1 MSLLNTSKAVIT
13 FKDDKRRYISVW
25 NYIQGL
31 VHAISTNVRVSAF
44 IIDETVIQV
53 GNQKYWL

>member
-1 MSLLNTSKAVIT
+1 MIKEDIFLYGTG
-13 FKDDKRRYISVW
+13 FK
-25 NYIQGL
+25 GL

-53 GNQKYWL
+53 GNQKYWVIDLYRTNK